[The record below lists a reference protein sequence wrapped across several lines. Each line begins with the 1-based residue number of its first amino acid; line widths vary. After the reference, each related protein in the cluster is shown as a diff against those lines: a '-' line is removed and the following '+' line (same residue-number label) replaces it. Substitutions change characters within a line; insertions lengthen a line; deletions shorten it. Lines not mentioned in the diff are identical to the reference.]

1 MGHEHHHH
9 HHHEVNNYNFAF
21 AVGVLLNIVFV
32 VIEIV
37 YGLLSD
43 SLALV
48 ADAGHN
54 FSDVLSLLLAWGAS
68 LLAAKSATLNRTY
81 GFRKVTIFASLISAI
96 LLLFALGT
104 ITIEAFQR
112 FFEPKPV
119 ESMTVIIVALIGF
132 VINAVTALLFVKGQE
147 HDLNIRGAF
156 LHMAADAA
164 VSLGVVVVG
173 IVMMYTD
180 WNWLDPLVTLL
191 IVGVILIGTWHLLR
205 DSTAYALDFVPSKI
219 DTEAIKKFLQNN
231 EKIESFHDLHIWA
244 LSTTEIALTV
254 HLVVYDEN
262 IDNSFLH
269 YLHQE
274 LHDHFHIGHAT
285 IQVESS
291 KDSLLCIPNKKCQH

>member
-1 MGHEHHHH
+1 MSHEHHHH
-9 HHHEVNNYNFAF
+9 HHEVTNYNFAF
-21 AVGVLLNIVFV
+21 ALGVFLNIIFV

-43 SLALV
+43 SLALI

-68 LLAAKSATLNRTY
+68 ILATKSATVNRTY
-81 GFRKVTIFASLISAI
+81 GFRKVTIFASLMSAI
-96 LLLFALGT
+96 LLLVALGT
-104 ITIEAFQR
+104 ITVEAFER

-132 VINAVTALLFVKGQE
+132 VINTVTALLFVKGQE

-173 IVMMYTD
+173 IVMMFTN
-180 WNWLDPLVTLL
+180 WHWLDPLVTLL

-219 DTEAIKKFLQNN
+219 DSDAIKEFLLNN
-231 EKIESFHDLHIWA
+231 ERVESIHDLHIWA
-244 LSTTEIALTV
+244 LSTTEVALTV
-254 HLVVYDEN
+254 HLVVNDEN
-262 IDNSFLH
+262 LDNSFLQ
-269 YLHQE
+269 YLHKE

-285 IQVESS
+285 IQLESL
-291 KDSLLCIPNKKCQH
+291 KDSYLCIPNKKCLY